1 MKLAQRV
8 SKIKPSATLAVNAKA
23 LELKN
28 KGIDVISLA
37 VGEPDFPTPDHIAKA
52 GKDAID
58 ASFTRYTAVAGIP
71 ELRSAVCEYYKRV
84 HSVNI
89 QSENVIVGNGGKQCL
104 YNLLL
109 CLLDDGD
116 EVLIPVPYWT
126 SYPDMAALVGANPV
140 FVPSSVEN
148 GYRISLEALDASLT
162 SKTKVLILNSPSNP
176 SGVAYSQEE
185 LNAILHWAIEKNI
198 FVIADEVYEQ
208 LVYDPAYQSSAS
220 KLFAEY
226 PDNIAVLNAF
236 SKSFAMTGWR
246 LGFAVAHKDLIKEM
260 VKMQGQM
267 TSSINSISQKAG
279 VTALTSSYDCII
291 PMREAFMRRRNFAWQ
306 EMSSWKGLVCPKP
319 EGAFYLFP
327 DVSALFCDKY
337 KNAQELCA
345 YLLEEAKVAVMPGD
359 AFGLPNCIRISYAV
373 SDENLKKALT
383 AIKQALYK

>member
-306 EMSSWKGLVCPKP
+306 EMSSWKGLICPKP

>member
-185 LNAILHWAIEKNI
+185 LNVILHWAIEKNI

-306 EMSSWKGLVCPKP
+306 EMSSWKGLICPKP

>member
-126 SYPDMAALVGANPV
+126 SYPDMAALVGATPV

-306 EMSSWKGLVCPKP
+306 EMSSWKGLICPKP

>member
-37 VGEPDFPTPDHIAKA
+37 VGEPDFPTPEHIAKA

-58 ASFTRYTAVAGIP
+58 AHFTRYTAVAGIP

-84 HSVNI
+84 HNISV

-109 CLLDDGD
+109 CLLDEGD
-116 EVLIPVPYWT
+116 DVLIPVPYWT

-148 GYRISLEALDASLT
+148 GYRISLETLNDSLT
-162 SKTKVLILNSPSNP
+162 PKTKALILNSPGNP
-176 SGVAYSQEE
+176 SGIAYTQEE
-185 LNAILHWAIEKNI
+185 LDKILHWAIEKDI
-198 FVIADEVYEQ
+198 FVIADEVYGQ
-208 LVYDPAYQSSAS
+208 LVYNPACQSTAS
-220 KLFAEY
+220 ELWQQY
-226 PDNIAVLNAF
+226 PDKIALLNAF
-236 SKSFAMTGWR
+236 SKTFAMTGWR
-246 LGFAVAHKDLIKEM
+246 LGFTVAHKNLIKEM
-260 VKMQGQM
+260 VKMQGQI

-279 VTALTSSYDCII
+279 IAALTSSYDCIAS
-291 PMREAFMRRRNFAWQ
+291 MRNAFMKRRDFAYA
-306 EMSSWKGLVCPKP
+306 EISTWKGVICPKP

-345 YLLEEAKVAVMPGD
+345 YLLDEAKVAVMPGD
-359 AFGLPNCIRISYAV
+359 AFGLANCIRISYAV
-373 SDENLKKALT
+373 SDENLEKALT
-383 AIKQALYK
+383 AMKKALYK

>member
-28 KGIDVISLA
+28 KGINVISLA
-37 VGEPDFPTPDHIAKA
+37 VGEPDFPTPEHIAKA

-84 HSVNI
+84 HATDI
-89 QSENVIVGNGGKQCL
+89 QSSNVIVGNGGKQCL

-116 EVLIPVPYWT
+116 DVLIPVPYWT
-126 SYPDMAALVGANPV
+126 SYPDMAALVGAHPV

-148 GYRISLEALDASLT
+148 GYRISLEALNKSLT
-162 SKTKVLILNSPSNP
+162 PKTKVLILNSPSNP
-176 SGVAYSQEE
+176 SGITYSQEE
-185 LNAILHWAIEKNI
+185 LNTILRWAIEKNI

-208 LVYDPAYQSSAS
+208 LVYDPDYQSSAS
-220 KLFAEY
+220 KLFAQFPEH
-226 PDNIAVLNAF
+226 IAILNAF

-260 VKMQGQM
+260 TKMQGQI
-267 TSSINSISQKAG
+267 TSSVNSIAQKAG
-279 VTALTSSYDCII
+279 VTALTSSYDCIAS
-291 PMREAFMRRRNFAWQ
+291 MREAFMRRRDFAYK
-306 EMSSWKGLVCPKP
+306 EMSSWKGIICPKP

-345 YLLEEAKVAVMPGD
+345 YLLDEAKVAVMPGD
-359 AFGLPNCIRISYAV
+359 AFGLANCIRISYAV
-373 SDENLKKALT
+373 SDETLEKALT
-383 AIKQALYK
+383 AMKNTLYK

>member
-37 VGEPDFPTPDHIAKA
+37 VGEPDFPTPNHIAKA

-58 ASFTRYTAVAGIP
+58 ANFTKYTAVAGIP
-71 ELRSAVCEYYKRV
+71 ELRSGVCEYYKRV
-84 HSVNI
+84 HDI
-89 QSENVIVGNGGKQCL
+89 DIKSENVIVGNGGKQCL

-109 CLLDDGD
+109 CLLDEGD
-116 EVLIPVPYWT
+116 DVLIPVPYWT
-126 SYPDMAALVGANPV
+126 SYPDMAVLAGANPV

-148 GYRISLEALDASLT
+148 GYKISLEALNASLT
-162 SKTKVLILNSPSNP
+162 SKTKVLILNSPGNP
-176 SGVAYSQEE
+176 SGMVYTQEE
-185 LNAILHWAIEKNI
+185 LDKILHWAIEKNI

-208 LVYDPAYQSSAS
+208 LIYNPSCQSSAS
-220 KLFAEY
+220 KLFMQY
-226 PDNIAVLNAF
+226 PENIALLNAF

-260 VKMQGQM
+260 VKMQGQI
-267 TSSINSISQKAG
+267 TSSINSIAQKAG
-279 VTALTSSYDCII
+279 VTALTSSYDCIYS
-291 PMREAFMRRRNFAWQ
+291 MREAFMRRRDFAWQ
-306 EMSSWKGLVCPKP
+306 EVSSWKGIICPKP

-327 DVSALFCDKY
+327 DVSALFCNKY

-345 YLLEEAKVAVMPGD
+345 YILEEAKVAVMPGD
-359 AFGLPNCIRISYAV
+359 AFGLANCIRISYAV
-373 SDENLKKALT
+373 SDETLKKALA
-383 AIKQALYK
+383 AIKKALYN

>member
-126 SYPDMAALVGANPV
+126 SYPDMTALVGAKPV